1 MLEFLLAEPQ
11 GQQLFWAW
19 LIIGGS
25 LLAIEIVLG
34 TQWLLWP
41 AAAAVIVAV
50 ITLTG
55 VPANLL
61 VQIVIFC
68 VLTLIMTL
76 LSRRLLKSPVAEG
89 ADINDPHNRLIGQEA
104 TVIGAF
110 DDLEGQRVN
119 GRVILDGVEW
129 LAQSERTDA
138 PIGLSEKVR
147 ILAVSEGKLIVA
159 RL

>member
-1 MLEFLLAEPQ
+1 MLEYLLAQPQ

-19 LIIGGS
+19 MIIGGS
-25 LLAIEIVLG
+25 LLALEMVIG

-55 VPANLL
+55 APANLL

-76 LSRRLLKSPVAEG
+76 LSRRFLKPPVSEG
-89 ADINDPHNRLIGQEA
+89 ADINDPHYRLIGQEA

-110 DDLEGQRVN
+110 DDLDGQRIN
-119 GRVILDGVEW
+119 GRVIFDGVEW
-129 LAQSERTDA
+129 PAQSERTDT
-138 PIGLSEKVR
+138 PIGLSEKVQ
-147 ILAVSEGKLIVA
+147 ILAVTEGKLIVA
-159 RL
+159 RV

>member
-1 MLEFLLAEPQ
+1 MLEFLLAESQ
-11 GQQLFWAW
+11 GRQLFWAW

-25 LLAIEIVLG
+25 LLALEIVIG

-55 VPANLL
+55 APANLL

-76 LSRRLLKSPVAEG
+76 LSRRFLKPPAAEG
-89 ADINDPHNRLIGQEA
+89 ADINDPYHRLIGQEA
-104 TVIGAF
+104 TVIHAF

-119 GRVILDGVEW
+119 GRVIFDGVEW
-129 LAQSERTDA
+129 PAQSEREDA
-138 PIGLSEKVR
+138 PIGLTEKVR
-147 ILAVSEGKLIVA
+147 ILGVSEGKLIVT
-159 RL
+159 RV

>member
-1 MLEFLLAEPQ
+1 MLEYLLAQPQ

-19 LIIGGS
+19 MIIGGS
-25 LLAIEIVLG
+25 LLALEMVIG

-55 VPANLL
+55 APANLL

-76 LSRRLLKSPVAEG
+76 LSRRFLKPPVSEG
-89 ADINDPHNRLIGQEA
+89 ADINDPHYRLIGQEA

-110 DDLEGQRVN
+110 DDLDGQRIN
-119 GRVILDGVEW
+119 GRVIFDGVEW
-129 LAQSERTDA
+129 PAQSERTDT

-147 ILAVSEGKLIVA
+147 ILAVAECKLIVA
-159 RL
+159 RV

>member
-1 MLEFLLAEPQ
+1 MLEFLLAESQ
-11 GQQLFWAW
+11 GRQLFWAW

-25 LLAIEIVLG
+25 LLALEIVIG

-55 VPANLL
+55 APANLL

-76 LSRRLLKSPVAEG
+76 LSRRFLKPPAAEG
-89 ADINDPHNRLIGQEA
+89 ADINDPHHRLIGQEA
-104 TVIGAF
+104 TVIHAF

-119 GRVILDGVEW
+119 GRVIFDGVEW
-129 LAQSERTDA
+129 PAQSEREDA
-138 PIGLSEKVR
+138 PIGLTEKVR
-147 ILAVSEGKLIVA
+147 ILGVSEGKLIVT
-159 RL
+159 RV